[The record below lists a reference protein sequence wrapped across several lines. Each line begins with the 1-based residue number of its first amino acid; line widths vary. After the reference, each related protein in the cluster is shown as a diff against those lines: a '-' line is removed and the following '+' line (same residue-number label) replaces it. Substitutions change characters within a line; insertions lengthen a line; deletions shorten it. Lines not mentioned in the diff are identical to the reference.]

1 MRSCRVLVY
10 VVVWGSLASSSVAE
24 QLTTDYSFDR
34 PRISAVTID
43 GQRYDRVSMPG
54 CPNGGNA
61 GQPALPARGA
71 HILLPPGTD
80 VSSIEI
86 VRGERISLGEGYYV
100 EPVPRPVRLSA
111 GPGAASP
118 PVPDSAIY
126 ASDRAF
132 PGKEFKEIGT
142 HRFRGYGIL
151 VLKLQPVQ
159 YVPTSGELYYYP
171 RLTVIVNTVDT
182 GRRPA
187 LFRGL
192 REDEAEVR
200 SRVDNPA
207 VADTYAVAG
216 MRGERSFSLLILTTP
231 SLADGFEPLKVYH
244 DANGMPTEIHTTD
257 DVGSTNPDDV
267 RDYVTERYST
277 DGIEYLIVGGD
288 DDVIPAKDLYVDGI
302 NDMPGDLYFGCL
314 DGTWNYDGDSH
325 WGEPTDGEGGGDV
338 DLVAEVYVGRAAV
351 GNTTEIE
358 RFVDKTIWY
367 LSYEHT
373 QPEKVLLVGEY
384 LGFGG
389 VAEYGGN
396 YLDEL
401 IDGSDAHGYVT
412 VGFPSDD
419 FTIDT
424 LYDRDWPG
432 NDWPQSEIEARINAG
447 QHIVNHLGHGSPD
460 YAMKLYSSDV
470 LNDLTNEDLCF
481 VYSQTCSAGH
491 FDGTDCW
498 AETIHIKTDYG
509 AFGVVMNARSGYG
522 EFESTDGPSQ
532 RYDREFWDA
541 VFNPDEDKPE
551 LGRANQDS
559 KEDNLYRIG
568 EDCMR
573 WCYYELNLF
582 GDPTVAV
589 RGTCSDAGT
598 VTLDRAKYACE
609 STANILVNDCGL
621 NLDDETVEF
630 VTVDID
636 SDSETGV
643 EQVTLSETDT
653 GSAKFTGSIDL
664 NTTDSAGVLLIAE
677 GDTVTITYIDADD
690 GEGGTDIV
698 VTDTAVVDCTP
709 PIISNIHAENIEPR
723 SATIA
728 FDADE
733 PVQGTVYY
741 GLSCASLTDSATG
754 SGYSTAPTV
763 DLTGL
768 DDDTAYFYMIEA
780 EDEAGNSVTDD
791 NGGACYT
798 FTTPEVPDFFTEIF
812 ESNDN
817 DLDNQSLI
825 FTPNDSNDFYFGCV
839 EEITELPT
847 DPAGGTTL
855 SISEDSYEQVML
867 DGEETVS
874 LYGVSYSNFSI
885 CDNGYITFGA
895 GDTDYTESLADHF
908 DMPRISALFDDF
920 SVAGG
925 TVSWQDLEDRV
936 VVTYENVPEYGTSNS
951 NTFQVE
957 MYFDGMIVI
966 NYLAMAASDGLAG
979 LSEGQGLD
987 PDFYETDLSGMGAC
1001 AALTI
1006 ELPDG
1011 TPWRVDPGLPTVI
1024 PVQIDDG
1031 GETVVPGSET
1041 LHYCFDGGTFL
1052 TSPLT
1057 PLGGNLY
1064 EATLPAASCGDQ
1076 PEFYFSATGDGG
1088 TTIYEPLDAPTSVYS
1103 AIVATLTVI
1112 LDDDFEIDRGW
1123 TVEDIDVETGSWERG
1138 IPAGDGT
1145 GGDPLTDFD
1154 GSGQCYLTGNAP
1166 GNSDVDGGPTRLISP
1181 ILDLSGASDTV
1192 FRHARWFTCDDDLP
1206 PAQDYLDVEVSNDDG
1221 ASWTLIE
1228 SVAHTEG
1235 WVERTIQIADY
1246 VSLTSQVRVRFSVA
1260 DNPNNSKTEVGIDA
1274 LEVLHLA
1281 CAPGVTGDFDE
1292 DGDVDLDD
1300 FARFVDC
1307 LAGPGATP
1315 DPPDPFSAEDCL
1327 TAFDFDGDLDVDLQ
1341 NFAGFQEVFGG
1352 SQ

>member
-1 MRSCRVLVY
+1 MKPRMAFVC
-10 VVVWGSLASSSVAE
+10 VVVWGSLASSLVAA
-24 QLTTDYSFDR
+24 QLTTEYSFDR

-61 GQPALPARGA
+61 GQPALPAKGA
-71 HILLPPGTD
+71 RILLPSGAG
-80 VSSIEI
+80 VSSVEI
-86 VRGERISLGEGYYV
+86 MPGERVLLGSGYLV
-100 EPVPRPVRLSA
+100 EPVGRSVRLSA
-111 GPGAASP
+111 GPGAAQP
-118 PVPDSAIY
+118 PTPDPTIY
-126 ASDRAF
+126 VSMDPF
-132 PGKEFKEIGT
+132 PGTQFVEVGT
-142 HRFRGYGIL
+142 HSFRGYQIL
-151 VLKLQPVQ
+151 VLRLQPVQ
-159 YVPTSGELYYYP
+159 YVPGTGELYYYP
-171 RLTVIVNTVDT
+171 HLTVVVNLVDAQ
-182 GRRPA
+182 RA
-187 LFRGL
+187 ASLFRGL
-192 REDEAEVR
+192 EVDRREVLAK
-200 SRVDNPA
+200 VDNPEE
-207 VADTYAVAG
+207 ADTYPAAAG
-216 MRGERSFSLLILTTP
+216 RQARSFNLLILTTP
-231 SLADGFEPLKVYH
+231 SLAGGFEPLKAYH
-244 DANGMPTEIHTTD
+244 DANGIPTEIHTTD

-288 DDVIPAKDLYVDGI
+288 DDIIPAKDLYVDGI

-314 DGTWNYDGDSH
+314 DGTWNYDGDSY

-351 GNTTEIE
+351 GNSTEVG

-367 LSYEHT
+367 LTYQHT
-373 QPEKVLLVGEY
+373 QPEKVQLVGEY

-389 VAEYGGN
+389 PSEYAGDT
-396 YLDEL
+396 LDEL
-401 IDGSDAHGYVT
+401 VDGSDAHGYLT
-412 VGFPSDD
+412 VGFPSEDYE
-419 FTIDT
+419 IDK
-424 LYDRDWPG
+424 LYERDWPG
-432 NDWPQSEIEARINAG
+432 HSWPQSELISRINDGLHALD
-447 QHIVNHLGHGSPD
+447 HLGHGSPD
-460 YAMKLYSSDV
+460 YAMKLYTSDI
-470 LNDLTNEDLCF
+470 LDDLTNEDLCF

-509 AFGVVMNARSGYG
+509 AFGVVMNARYGYG
-522 EFESTDGPSQ
+522 EWESTDGPSQ
-532 RYDREFWDA
+532 RYNREFWDA
-541 VFNPDEDKPE
+541 VFAEDMPE
-551 LGRANQDS
+551 MGRANQDS
-559 KEDNLYRIG
+559 KEDNLYRVDEG
-568 EDCMR
+568 VMR

-582 GDPTVAV
+582 GDPTVAF

-598 VTLDRAKYACE
+598 VTLDRPKYACE

-643 EQVTLSETDT
+643 EQVTLTETDT

-664 NTTDSAGVLLIAE
+664 NTTDSAGVLLIAQ
-677 GDTVTITYIDADD
+677 GDIVTVTYIDADD
-690 GEGGTDIV
+690 GQGGTEIV
-698 VTDTAVVDCTP
+698 VTDTAIVDCSP
-709 PIISNIHAENIEPR
+709 PVISDVQTIDIEPR
-723 SATIA
+723 SATVT

-733 PVQGTVYY
+733 PVRGTVHY

-754 SGYSTAPTV
+754 SGYTAPASV

-768 DDDTAYFYMIEA
+768 NDNTTYFYIVEA
-780 EDEAGNSVTDD
+780 EDEAGNTVTDD

-817 DLDNQSLI
+817 DLDNLSLI
-825 FTPNDSNDFYFGCV
+825 LVPNDSNDFYFGCV

-867 DGEETVS
+867 EGGETVS
-874 LYGVSYSNFSI
+874 LYGVSYSDFSV
-885 CDNGYITFGA
+885 CDNGCITFGA
-895 GDTDYTESLADHF
+895 GDTDYTESLEDHF
-908 DMPRISALFDDF
+908 DMPRIAALFDDF

-925 TVSWQDLEDRV
+925 TVSWKELEDRIA
-936 VVTYENVPEYGTSNS
+936 VTYEDVPEYNTSNS

-957 MYFDGMIVI
+957 MYFDGTIVI
-966 NYLAMAASDGLAG
+966 SYLAMAASDGLAG

-987 PDFYETDLSGMGAC
+987 PDFFETDLSEMGPC

-1006 ELPDG
+1006 ELPEG
-1011 TPWRVDPGLPTVI
+1011 TPWRVDPGVPTTI
-1024 PVQIDDG
+1024 SVQIEDG
-1031 GETVVPGSET
+1031 GETVVPDSET
-1041 LHYCFDGGTFL
+1041 LYYRLDGGTFL

-1064 EATLPAASCGDQ
+1064 EATLPAPDCDST
-1076 PEFYFSATGDGG
+1076 PEFYFSAAGDGG
-1088 TTIYEPLDAPTSVYS
+1088 TTIYEPPDAPATVYS

-1112 LDDDFEIDRGW
+1112 LDDDFETDQGW
-1123 TVEDIDVETGSWERG
+1123 TVEDTDLESGSWERG

-1145 GGDPLTDFD
+1145 RGDPVTDFD
-1154 GSGQCYLTGNAP
+1154 GSGQCYLTGNGL

-1181 ILDLSGASDTV
+1181 ILDLSGANDSLL
-1192 FRHARWFTCDDDLP
+1192 RYARWFTCDDDLTP
-1206 PAQDYLDVEVSNDDG
+1206 DQDFLEIEASDDDG

-1228 SVAHTEG
+1228 SVPHTEG
-1235 WVERTIQIADY
+1235 WVERTIHVGDY
-1246 VSLTSQVRVRFSVA
+1246 VSLTSEVRIRFSVT
-1260 DNPNNSKTEVGIDA
+1260 DNPNNSVAEGGVDG

-1281 CAPGVTGDFDE
+1281 CGPGVTGDFDG

-1300 FARFVDC
+1300 LARFTDC

-1315 DPPDPFSAEDCL
+1315 DPPDPFSVEDCL
-1327 TAFDFDGDLDVDLQ
+1327 TAFDFDGDLDVDLD
-1341 NFAGFQEVFGG
+1341 NFAGLQEVFTG
-1352 SQ
+1352 SP